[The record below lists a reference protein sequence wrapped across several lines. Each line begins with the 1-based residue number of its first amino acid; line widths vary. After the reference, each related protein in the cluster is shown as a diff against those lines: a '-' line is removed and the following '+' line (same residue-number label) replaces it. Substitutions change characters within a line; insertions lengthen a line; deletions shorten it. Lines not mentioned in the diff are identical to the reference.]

1 MQVVKEPV
9 IEFTIG
15 PAEDQLLIRVT
26 MTEAER
32 LLARVQEQM
41 ETVKQKNG
49 YKPRHHRT
57 VWPYEV
63 PV

>member
-1 MQVVKEPV
+1 MQVVREPV

-15 PAEDQLLIRVT
+15 PKEDQLLIRVT

-32 LLARVQEQM
+32 LLARVKEQM
-41 ETVKQKNG
+41 ETVRQKNG